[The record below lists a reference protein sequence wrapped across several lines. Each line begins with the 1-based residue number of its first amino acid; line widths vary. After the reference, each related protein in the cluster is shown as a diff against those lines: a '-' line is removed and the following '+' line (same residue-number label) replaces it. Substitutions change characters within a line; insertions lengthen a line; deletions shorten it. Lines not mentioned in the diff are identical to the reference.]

1 MGNRKI
7 LFICLIRW
15 ENKVISSHFRREI
28 EWALK
33 LVRGKFVCLLLRDRS
48 LHHPP
53 ALLFSHVCFFAIPS
67 SSPLKCYPLP
77 VRNSGFL
84 HEIREGGHHKNEE
97 NRILLVKKKMIQ
109 LICRRFLGLIL
120 REAKRITLL
129 WWCWCRVLVDL
140 LSFYSSNSY
149 KSIKCLVSPLFFKY
163 CSNNMSS
170 NKLLMVER
178 LFFLRTLM
186 ICLGGT
192 CEMWYV
198 FRFSFVL
205 KLTELLLFSV
215 SEYNTSSMVK
225 IIQ

>member
-1 MGNRKI
+1 MG
-7 LFICLIRW
+7 
-15 ENKVISSHFRREI
+15 
-28 EWALK
+28 LK
-33 LVRGKFVCLLLRDRS
+33 TRHRGKFVCLLLRDRFI
-48 LHHPP
+48 
-53 ALLFSHVCFFAIPS
+53 LLLLPC
-67 SSPLKCYPLP
+67 SSPMFAFLQFPHQVLWSAIHY
-77 VRNSGFL
+77 RSG
-84 HEIREGGHHKNEE
+84 IVDSSTKSGREGIIKMKKTGFYSS
-97 NRILLVKKKMIQ
+97 KKKMIQ

-205 KLTELLLFSV
+205 KLTELLLFRV
-215 SEYNTSSMVK
+215 CKYNTSSMVK